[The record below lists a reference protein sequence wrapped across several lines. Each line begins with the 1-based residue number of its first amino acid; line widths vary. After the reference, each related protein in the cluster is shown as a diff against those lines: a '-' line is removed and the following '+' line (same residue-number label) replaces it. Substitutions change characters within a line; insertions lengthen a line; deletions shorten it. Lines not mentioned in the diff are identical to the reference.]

1 VTVRI
6 FVFSMLVAVG
16 PPAGAWAQHEGH
28 QPAADEDA
36 SLAQCAQVQPVI
48 QKLIDSA
55 LMRLENAR
63 QTNSAAELRAA
74 ANDVEGALRDLRAQL
89 VPCTKTK
96 VIDPHTGH
104 AMPIAPAPRPSPAKP
119 PAATPGPAKPP
130 VAADPHA
137 GHATSPPAKPSPAT
151 AKPMATK
158 PGAEKSPAGD
168 PHAGHEPQTTK
179 PEAGAPAGAAEATD
193 PVCGLKVDP
202 ASAPSAR
209 HNGQTYYFCSE
220 QHQRS
225 FQKDP
230 AKYLPKP

>member
-6 FVFSMLVAVG
+6 FVFSMLVAMG
-16 PPAGAWAQHEGH
+16 SPAGAWAQHEGH
-28 QPAADEDA
+28 QPAADDDV

-48 QKLIDSA
+48 QKLIGSA

-74 ANDVEGALRDLRAQL
+74 ANDVEGALRDLQAQL
-89 VPCTKTK
+89 APCTKTK

-104 AMPIAPAPRPSPAKP
+104 AMPIAPAARPSPAKP
-119 PAATPGPAKPP
+119 PAA
-130 VAADPHA
+130 ADPHA
-137 GHATSPPAKPSPAT
+137 GHVTSPPAKPSPAT

-168 PHAGHEPQTTK
+168 AHAGHEPQTTK
-179 PEAGAPAGAAEATD
+179 PEAGAPAGAPEATD

-230 AKYLPKP
+230 VKYLPKP